1 MTYYMKRQ
9 LMQDPLHLQVYNRVP
24 YYVIKRIM

>member
-1 MTYYMKRQ
+1 MKRQ

-24 YYVIKRIM
+24 YYVTKPIM